1 VAEGFRPVRAV
12 RAYEAIVEQI
22 EEALA
27 RGTLRPGSR
36 LPSERDLMTQF
47 AVSRSTVRE
56 ALRVLESSGLIRSR
70 PGDPHGAEVLPFS
83 AVTLRKSMHRLAT
96 VDEVSLRELIQFRM
110 IIESAAYMLAARLR
124 TSADIADMAAQLA
137 RMREAIAEGHEA
149 FSEADVVFHEIVAR
163 VSGNKLLQV
172 CGDVVR
178 DVVLGLIDD
187 KLVKAPDR
195 ADLMRQSLAH
205 HTEVFEAVRA
215 GDGAA
220 ASRLARGTLLAYY
233 ASYLSEDERPMAEAL
248 IDPVPADIGPIDT

>member
-1 VAEGFRPVRAV
+1 VTEGFRPVRAV

-36 LPSERDLMTQF
+36 LPSERDLMGQF

-83 AVTLRKSMHRLAT
+83 TGTLRKSMLRLAT
-96 VDEVSLRELIQFRM
+96 VDEVSLCELLQFRM
-110 IIESAAYMLAARLR
+110 ILESSAYMLAARLR
-124 TSADIADMAAQLA
+124 TDEDIAAMAAQLA
-137 RMREAIAEGHEA
+137 RMGQAIAGGHEA
-149 FSEADVVFHEIVAR
+149 FSEADVAFHDIIAR
-163 VSGNKLLQV
+163 VSGNKLIQV

-187 KLVKAPDR
+187 KLAR
-195 ADLMRQSLAH
+195 ASDGGELMRQSLGH

-220 ASRLARGTLLAYY
+220 ASRLARRTLFAYY
-233 ASYLSEDERPMAEAL
+233 ASYLTEAERSLAEAL
-248 IDPVPADIGPIDT
+248 IDTAPPVDTVP